1 MRAIEEKAARKAQW
15 RRQSSSSSFIDSLS
29 LEVTA
34 GLGGDG
40 CVAFSREKYVPFG
53 PPSGGGG
60 GRGGDV
66 YVRAV
71 SHLRSLARVPS
82 RAEGGAGGHGK
93 GEWIVGSK
101 GKDITL
107 SVPVGTVVTVE
118 GIEDDPLEPKDELRI
133 LRSEYEHGLMRKY
146 ERRFQRVY
154 QPRRP
159 RPPQFVPRSA
169 PDHNEESGSEDFYVY
184 LDKGASPKQETAEQS
199 SQSAG
204 RRSLEEGFVEE
215 EGASKG
221 HKRDTA
227 KREVSPDQDL
237 EERSRVLPFHHDVGH
252 PFQPSRAAQD
262 SQAAHQAGHDADE
275 ITPEYYDEASSDMGL
290 PSMPLPVPEEAEA
303 GAALLSPREL
313 EAARQEEE
321 EKASIAAEERIR
333 RDAAW
338 RHYPG
343 SISGQSSP
351 GTAADVIEDS
361 ESDVA
366 TLRQQF
372 KAAEERLALALLKRR
387 YSDTKEA
394 ASQSRHNSSLGSEN
408 AKKIIRAYDLDE
420 PTAVDSPGML
430 VAQGG
435 FGGFGNPFFL
445 STGAISR
452 SPKFA
457 TRGSHGERVRL
468 SLELKCPADVGLVG
482 LPNAGKSTLL
492 RALTSAGRSGDA
504 NAKVGGYEFTT
515 LSLNVG
521 VLRLAHDGSLLGSGT
536 GIIGESEPLGLLTSG
551 AVLKK
556 RFQPRAAIA
565 APEGIANTGVRE
577 EVARLTIADLPG
589 LISGASDNKGLGHLF
604 LRHAE
609 RCRALVYV
617 VDVSEK
623 SPAPWEEIATL
634 QHELEAYSPGLSN
647 RCAIVVANKCDALGP
662 ESEAHSQVAA
672 YDTSP
677 GSPNLQ
683 ALRSSAAEARQ
694 KLSILQR
701 KVAQLHGGR
710 ALPVVPISAKHRLGV
725 ESLAQQFN
733 VAVKRAE
740 HTA

>member
-1 MRAIEEKAARKAQW
+1 MISQRGFGLRALLDSSSSRGRPGCTSCRQQSSLPPLITHRNQASSSHELGVRATVANQSSWAAASVNRHAFAAARRRLHTSTSTANEDPLLNFQDSQAVDEAYMRAIEEKAARKAQW

-53 PPSGGGG
+53 PPSGGAGG
-60 GRGGDV
+60 PGGDV

-82 RAEGGAGGHGK
+82 RAEGGAGGHGR

-154 QPRRP
+154 HPRRP
-159 RPPQFVPRSA
+159 RPPQFVPRSE
-169 PDHNEESGSEDFYVY
+169 PDHNEKSGSEDFHVY
-184 LDKGASPKQETAEQS
+184 LDKGASTEQETAEQS
-199 SQSAG
+199 SQSAE
-204 RRSLEEGFVEE
+204 RSSLEEVAAEE
-215 EGASKG
+215 EGAFNG
-221 HKRDTA
+221 YKRDIE
-227 KREVSPDQDL
+227 KREVSPERDL
-237 EERSRVLPFHHDVGH
+237 EERSRVLPFHHDVGN
-252 PFQPSRAAQD
+252 PFQPSRAPQD
-262 SQAAHQAGHDADE
+262 SQAADQAGHDADE
-275 ITPEYYDEASSDMGL
+275 ITPEYYDETTSDKGL
-290 PSMPLPVPEEAEA
+290 ASMPLPVPEEAED

-338 RHYPG
+338 RHHPG

-351 GTAADVIEDS
+351 GTAADVIEES

-366 TLRQQF
+366 SLRQSF

-394 ASQSRHNSSLGSEN
+394 ASQSRQISPLGSKN
-408 AKKIIRAYDLDE
+408 AKKIIRTYDLDE

-515 LSLNVG
+515 LSPNVG
-521 VLRLAHDGSLLGSGT
+521 VLRLAHDGSLLGTGT
-536 GIIGESEPLGLLTSG
+536 GIIGESEPL
-551 AVLKK
+551 
-556 RFQPRAAIA
+556 
-565 APEGIANTGVRE
+565 E

-647 RCAIVVANKCDALGP
+647 RCAIVVANKCDAL
-662 ESEAHSQVAA
+662 
-672 YDTSP
+672 
-677 GSPNLQ
+677 
-683 ALRSSAAEARQ
+683 
-694 KLSILQR
+694 
-701 KVAQLHGGR
+701 
-710 ALPVVPISAKHRLGV
+710 
-725 ESLAQQFN
+725 
-733 VAVKRAE
+733 
-740 HTA
+740 